1 MKNHI
6 EAWPLEPLAP
16 LINHQDSYFAW
27 WLPRCMWGKNQT
39 TALFIYLS
47 SDVGHMTDHHPWSET
62 YPDWLRL
69 IGHVGYLLKYNS
81 PVSPASEVWRDRWV
95 GGTTRPTLS
104 CPRFFTLTLTLT
116 AYSLPNLA
124 GGSVAVSESNKSE
137 WLDHVWKRMYPTTFG
152 HVELSSGR
160 SRGLEVLP
168 RVRNLHLTYSSF
180 QKASC
185 LLFPSLK
192 KRIINIQSRI
202 AKIKKPKKSHRIPK
216 SILNNMPY
224 TSAFG
229 WTSGWMIRGGTT
241 LQSFNKSALDAW
253 MDRYQ
258 HSNHGIWWNM
268 NICTYAWKCI
278 CTLCNICKGFAN
290 IWVKGGFPY

>member
-1 MKNHI
+1 M
-6 EAWPLEPLAP
+6 
-16 LINHQDSYFAW
+16 
-27 WLPRCMWGKNQT
+27 
-39 TALFIYLS
+39 
-47 SDVGHMTDHHPWSET
+47 
-62 YPDWLRL
+62 
-69 IGHVGYLLKYNS
+69 KYNS
-81 PVSPASEVWRDRWV
+81 QVCPASEVWRDRWV

-104 CPRFFTLTLTLT
+104 CPIPRLFHTDMTLT
-116 AYSLPNLA
+116 ACSLPNLA
-124 GGSVAVSESNKSE
+124 GRICGSFRIKQVWMTWPCLEEDVSH
-137 WLDHVWKRMYPTTFG
+137 HVWSRQAEFQEEPRPGSASK
-152 HVELSSGR
+152 SSKFAP
-160 SRGLEVLP
+160 GLFILP
-168 RVRNLHLTYSSF
+168 KSF
-180 QKASC
+180 
-185 LLFPSLK
+185 LFPSLK

-278 CTLCNICKGFAN
+278 CKLCNICKGFAN